1 MTYREIK
8 KNKEIN
14 AYIKKGNDNL
24 GVLGYT
30 DHSQVHCSLVAERA
44 ALILEKCHSVEDIIN
59 LDTDINNRV
68 SLISKFDPSYTQKY
82 IRNNEQKPIFNR
94 NYYRKT

>member
-1 MTYREIK
+1 MIK
-8 KNKEIN
+8 KIIFLFFVVLAIIYFRGIN
-14 AYIKKGNDNL
+14 NHMNVTNTELLA
-24 GVLGYT
+24 
-30 DHSQVHCSLVAERA
+30 
-44 ALILEKCHSVEDIIN
+44 KCHSVEDIIN

-94 NYYRKT
+94 NYYSKT